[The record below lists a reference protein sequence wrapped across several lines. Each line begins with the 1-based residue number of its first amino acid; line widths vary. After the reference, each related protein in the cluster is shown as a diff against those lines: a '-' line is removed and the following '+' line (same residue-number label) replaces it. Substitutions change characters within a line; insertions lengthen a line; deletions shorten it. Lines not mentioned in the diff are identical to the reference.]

1 MSTEDL
7 QSLAPVT
14 DDARIDVMD
23 ILRGFALLG
32 IILMNIEWF
41 NRSATDM
48 RTFDVSLTGLDHA
61 VGWLIRAFVEGKFYK
76 LFALLFGMGFAV
88 MLLRAKEVGRPFGA
102 WFARRMLVLMLI
114 GYAHETL
121 LWGGDI
127 LHDYAFAGL
136 VFLGWVYL
144 FETRWLRRFNTPA
157 AFLKIGVVWL
167 LLPFITVTFA
177 GIGLGMRSNHDD
189 ITQQWQRD
197 VEIAAAV
204 EQRLAEPAPENEV
217 PDDDDATTEAQPE
230 DEAEPEE
237 LSPAEL
243 MEKEI
248 KEWVD
253 YERKSTLRAA
263 EQVEIMSGG
272 SYLGAVRYR
281 ISHLRRDAGNMV
293 FFTLVLLIP
302 IFLVGYWFIASGVL
316 KHHRE
321 HQQLFRSLAIV
332 GMVFGTMLSVGSLL
346 IMQHPIWDISNSI
359 GSLTFWMSNLGQLL
373 LTAGYLGLIVVLV
386 GQSWCS
392 RVLNWLAPFGRM
404 ALSNYIMQTVILVLL
419 FYGHA
424 GGLYGELSRAP
435 QMLVGATIVVLQI
448 ALSAWWLK
456 RFRFGPLEWLWRS
469 ATYMSW
475 QPLKKSCA

>member
-14 DDARIDVMD
+14 DAARIDVMD
-23 ILRGFALLG
+23 ILRGFALIG

-41 NRSATDM
+41 NRSGTDL
-48 RTFDVSLTGLDHA
+48 RSFDPSLTGLDHA

-102 WFARRMLVLMLI
+102 WFIRRMLVLMLI
-114 GYAHETL
+114 GYAHATL
-121 LWGGDI
+121 LWDGDI

-136 VFLGWVYL
+136 VFLGWIYL
-144 FETRWLRRFNTPA
+144 FDTRWLRRFNTPA
-157 AFLKIGVVWL
+157 MFLKIGVVWL
-167 LLPFITVTFA
+167 LLPFLIATFV
-177 GIGLGMRSNHDD
+177 GIGFGTRSSHDD
-189 ITQQWQRD
+189 VTQQWQRD

-204 EQRLAEPAPENEV
+204 EQRLAEPAPVDETAETETE
-217 PDDDDATTEAQPE
+217 DA
-230 DEAEPEE
+230 AEPEE
-237 LSPAEL
+237 LNPAEL
-243 MEKEI
+243 KEQEI
-248 KEWVD
+248 SDWVGA
-253 YERKSTLRAA
+253 ERKRTQRAA
-263 EQVEIMSGG
+263 EQVEIMSGD
-272 SYLGAVRYR
+272 SYVAAVRYR
-281 ISHLRRDAGNMV
+281 ISHLQRDARNMV
-293 FFTLVLLIP
+293 SFTLILLIP

-321 HQQLFRSLAIV
+321 HQPLFKSLAIV

-346 IMQHPIWDISNSI
+346 VMQHPIGEISILI
-359 GSLTFWMSNLGQLL
+359 GSTAFWAFNLGQTL
-373 LTAGYLGLIVVLV
+373 LTAGYLGLIVVLA

-392 RVLNWLAPFGRM
+392 RALNCLAPFGRM
-404 ALSNYIMQTVILVLL
+404 ALTNYIMQTVILVLL

-435 QMLVGATIVVLQI
+435 QMLVVAAIVAFQMV
-448 ALSAWWLK
+448 LSAWWLQ

-475 QPLKKSCA
+475 QSLKK